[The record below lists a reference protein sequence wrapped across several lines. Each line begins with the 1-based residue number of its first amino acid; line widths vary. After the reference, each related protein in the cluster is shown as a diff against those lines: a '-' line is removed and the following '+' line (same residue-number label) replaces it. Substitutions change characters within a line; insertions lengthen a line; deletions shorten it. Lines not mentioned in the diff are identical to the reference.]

1 MSFNPLQNFN
11 QGFASGQHQRIN
23 GLQSALSGQ
32 MQDANFTPSNSND
45 FLALSSLDPERAAT
59 MLNTFKA
66 LSNERKTA
74 YHEDL
79 QQGLRALE
87 SGDGER
93 FKSIMT
99 SRIETMKGLKGA
111 DPSGSQFLL
120 DKYEAGDIQG
130 LVTGLKLAE
139 QAGIS
144 GGYLQELQNKKDGA
158 KLGTY
163 NPGDYTIDSWA
174 QFAKNGDPSIL
185 KRYESNDKTRQIEI
199 RERAQE
205 LKEEK
210 FELTKQ
216 ADEISKNR
224 KELELANKRRDDDR
238 AKFLETED
246 AKNTVTNISSLLDND
261 LDLIYGGMEWALPDK
276 LRNQRGKNM
285 LARKNQVVS
294 SLKLMAAGKLKGQ
307 GSITENE
314 RTMLAQAATTLENQ
328 DIDSGSA
335 REELNRILPIYN
347 YFITG
352 EIQAAPALPQSNDLS
367 KLSLDELKALRDKG
381 GK

>member
-1 MSFNPLQNFN
+1 MPASTIFQNYAAGQQMADERERNKLLRQQQLMQLDDARKGALFSDARVANSFFKNNDIEGGVKFLKNRADIIKNQLDGDPSDTLEVLQLA
-11 QGFASGQHQRIN
+11 QSGDIAGVTN
-23 GLQSALSGQ
+23 LL
-32 MQDANFTPSNSND
+32 NSV
-45 FLALSSLDPERAAT
+45 ERAGV
-59 MLNTFKA
+59 M
-66 LSNERKTA
+66 
-74 YHEDL
+74 
-79 QQGLRALE
+79 
-87 SGDGER
+87 
-93 FKSIMT
+93 
-99 SRIETMKGLKGA
+99 
-111 DPSGSQFLL
+111 
-120 DKYEAGDIQG
+120 
-130 LVTGLKLAE
+130 
-139 QAGIS
+139 
-144 GGYLQELQNKKDGA
+144 GGYLQDIQSSQASA

-185 KRYESNDKTRQIEI
+185 KRYESNDKARQIEI

-210 FELTKQ
+210 FDLTKQ
-216 ADEISKNR
+216 ADEISRNR
-224 KELELANKRRDDDR
+224 KELELANKRRDEDR

-246 AKNTVTNISSLLDND
+246 AKNTVSNISSLLDND

-294 SLKLMAAGKLKGQ
+294 SLKLISAGKLKGQ
-307 GSITENE
+307 GSITDDE
-314 RTMLAQAATTLENQ
+314 RKMLAQAATTLENQ

-352 EIQAAPALPQSNDLS
+352 ETQAAPALPKSNDLS